1 MFAFDNSY
9 ARLPAGFYQ
18 RIAPEAAPDP
28 QLIFLNQSLIQSL
41 GLTLPED
48 EAVLTAWFSGQVLPP
63 GAQPIAQAYAGHQF
77 GHFNPQ
83 LGDGR
88 AHLLGEILDPQGQ
101 RWDIALKGSG
111 RTAYSRRGDGKA
123 ALGPMLREVL
133 MGEAMH
139 ALGISSARAL
149 AVVTTGQP
157 VYREQALPGAV
168 LCRLARSHLRIG
180 TFQYF
185 AAQGQ
190 YDAVRQL
197 VAYSLERH
205 DPDLLNHPWP
215 ALALLQAVA
224 RRQASLI
231 AQWMHAGFIHGVMNT
246 DNASIAGETID
257 YGPCAFMEHYD
268 PEAAFSSIDEQGRYA
283 YAAQPRIA
291 QWNLARLA
299 EALLPLLGPTEQTA
313 LEQAEQTVQDFATE
327 YEAAW
332 FAQLRNKLGL
342 GELEQEQAS
351 DRTLGKDWLKL
362 LQRQRVDYT
371 QAWYALTQYAE
382 ITLSTMA
389 PASTP
394 AGCDTLHALFAEPA
408 ELETWLQR
416 WQQRR
421 ALEGQAVE
429 ERLAAMRRSNPRI
442 IPRNHQVEAALQA
455 AQQEVD
461 LVPFERLLKAVR
473 QPYAR
478 DPVLEPFATP
488 APASFTANYCT
499 FCGT

>member
-9 ARLPAGFYQ
+9 VRLPAGFYQ

-28 QLIFLNQSLIQSL
+28 QLIFLNKRLLRSL
-41 GLTLPED
+41 GLAPPED
-48 EAVLTAWFSGQVLPP
+48 KSLLAAWFSGQALPP
-63 GAQPIAQAYAGHQF
+63 GAQPIAQVYAGHQF

-88 AHLLGEILDPQGQ
+88 AHLLGEILDSQGQ
-101 RWDIALKGSG
+101 RWDVALKGSG

-139 ALGISSARAL
+139 ALGIPSTRAL

-190 YDAVRQL
+190 YEAVQQL

-205 DPDLLNHPWP
+205 DSELLDHPWP

-231 AQWMHAGFIHGVMNT
+231 AQWMGLGFIHGVMNT

-268 PEAAFSSIDEQGRYA
+268 PEAVFSSIDEQGRYA

-291 QWNLARLA
+291 KWNLKRLA
-299 EALLPLLGPTEQTA
+299 EALLPLLGPTKETA
-313 LEQAEQTVQDFATE
+313 LEQARRAVHDFGTE
-327 YEAAW
+327 YVAAW
-332 FAQLRNKLGL
+332 RAKLRDKLGL
-342 GELEQEQAS
+342 GERKQEEAS
-351 DRTLGKDWLKL
+351 DWTLGEDWLGL
-362 LQRQRVDYT
+362 LQRQSVDFT

-382 ITLSTMA
+382 TH
-389 PASTP
+389 PPRVASVTTRFRP
-394 AGCDTLHALFAEPA
+394 DALHALFAEPA
-408 ELETWLQR
+408 ELEAWLQR

-421 ALEGQAVE
+421 TLEGRALE
-429 ERLAAMRRSNPRI
+429 ERLRTMRQSNPRI
-442 IPRNHQVEAALQA
+442 IPRNHQVEAAIEA
-455 AQQEVD
+455 AQKEMN
-461 LVPFERLLKAVR
+461 LVPFGRLLYAIR
-473 QPYAR
+473 QPFSR
-478 DPVLEPFATP
+478 DPDLETFATP